1 MDIIFDRR
9 GEAVWQT
16 LQEKF
21 GDFIN
26 GDVDARVEI
35 GDDSTNHSSKT
46 TRLATRIHGQE
57 SAWRE

>member
-1 MDIIFDRR
+1 VDIILDRR

-21 GDFIN
+21 GEFIN

-35 GDDSTNHSSKT
+35 GDDSANHSSET
-46 TRLATRIHGQE
+46 TRLATGIHGQE
-57 SAWRE
+57 SARRE

>member
-21 GDFIN
+21 GEFIH
-26 GDVDARVEI
+26 GDVDARVEV
-35 GDDSTNHSSKT
+35 GDDGANHCGEA

-57 SAWRE
+57 SVGRE